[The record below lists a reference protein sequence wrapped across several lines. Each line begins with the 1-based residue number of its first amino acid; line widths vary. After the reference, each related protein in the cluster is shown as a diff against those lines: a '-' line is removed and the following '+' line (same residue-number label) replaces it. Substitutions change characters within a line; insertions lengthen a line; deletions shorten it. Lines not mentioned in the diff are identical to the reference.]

1 MISLTRK
8 RNTKFTQIP
17 WIFHVYG
24 SKFIIFIMILLPYTS
39 AQSPPRQTPPP
50 PQLLDQNFR
59 PSMLVVIVVLI
70 VAFFFMG
77 FFSIY
82 IRQCVGQ
89 NSPGDTTRAVNGNG
103 IGRSRRAKR
112 GLDPSVIDTFP
123 TFIYSVVK
131 GLKIGKGALECA
143 VCLNEFEDDETCRLL
158 PKCDHVFHPECID
171 AWLVSHTTCP
181 VCRCDLK
188 EITPTDDANDVE
200 QRRVHTTHD
209 DSDSDTDSD
218 TERRRGS
225 DELINES
232 QEQVL
237 IRVTDGSSSS
247 SVTTDSATSA
257 PDLINPSQTAM
268 QNRPARSKSFKPK
281 KPKKILGKF
290 PRSHSTGHSLIQPGE
305 NVERFTLRLP
315 DEVMKQIV
323 NGKLN
328 RTTSLMSF
336 TKRQSSISGG
346 SSHRGG
352 GVFRGGSV
360 NAGSKFY
367 QFAQLSKSDRWSS
380 FKLSMPSFFTRAPS
394 IRLGSKVDRPVDL
407 SSSGRPPV

>member
-1 MISLTRK
+1 MVSLKQK
-8 RNTKFTQIP
+8 RNNQFNQIP

-24 SKFIIFIMILLPYTS
+24 SKFIVFIMILLPYTS
-39 AQSPPRQTPPP
+39 AQSPSRQTPPP
-50 PQLLDQNFR
+50 PLELETFR
-59 PSMLVVIVVLI
+59 PQMLVVIVVLI
-70 VAFFFMG
+70 VVFFFMG

-89 NSPGDTTRAVNGNG
+89 NSPGDTTRSVNGNG
-103 IGRSRRAKR
+103 TGRSRRGKR
-112 GLDPSVIDTFP
+112 GLDPRVIDTFP

-143 VCLNEFEDDETCRLL
+143 VCLNEFEDDETLRLL

-188 EITPTDDANDVE
+188 EITPNDDANDVE
-200 QRRVHTTHD
+200 QQRVRATHD
-209 DSDSDTDSD
+209 DSDSETDSD

-225 DELINES
+225 DEIINDS

-237 IRVTDGSSSS
+237 IRVIDGSSSS
-247 SVTTDSATSA
+247 SVTTPAAPATSA

-268 QNRPARSKSFKPK
+268 QNRPARSKSFQ
-281 KPKKILGKF
+281 PKKILGKF

-305 NVERFTLRLP
+305 NTERFTLRLP
-315 DEVMKQIV
+315 DDVRKQIV
-323 NGKLN
+323 DGKLN
-328 RTTSLMSF
+328 RTTSLVSF
-336 TKRQSSISGG
+336 PTRQSSISGG
-346 SSHRGG
+346 SSHRG
-352 GVFRGGSV
+352 SV

-367 QFAQLSKSDRWSS
+367 QFGQSSKSDRWSS

-394 IRLGSKVDRPVDL
+394 IRLGSKVDRAVDL

>member
-1 MISLTRK
+1 MNSLIRDWS
-8 RNTKFTQIP
+8 NKFNQIP
-17 WIFHVYG
+17 W
-24 SKFIIFIMILLPYTS
+24 IFIMILLPYAS
-39 AQSPPRQTPPP
+39 AQSNFRGAPPP
-50 PQLLDQNFR
+50 PPLDPENFR

-89 NSPGDTTRAVNGNG
+89 NGPADTIRTANGNG

-123 TFIYSVVK
+123 TFAYSVVK

-143 VCLNEFEDDETCRLL
+143 VCLNEFEDDETLRLL

-188 EITPTDDANDVE
+188 EIKPNDDANDVE
-200 QRRVHTTHD
+200 QRRVPSTTD
-209 DSDSDTDSD
+209 ESDSDTDSE

-225 DELINES
+225 DEIINDS

-237 IRVTDGSSSS
+237 IRVIDGSSSS
-247 SVTTDSATSA
+247 TVPTTTTSTSA
-257 PDLINPSQTAM
+257 PELINPSESAT

-281 KPKKILGKF
+281 KKILGKF

-315 DEVMKQIV
+315 EDVRKQIV

-328 RTTSLMSF
+328 RTTSLVAF
-336 TKRQSSISGG
+336 PTRQSSISGG

-352 GVFRGGSV
+352 GGVYRGGSV
-360 NAGSKFY
+360 NAGSKFT
-367 QFAQLSKSDRWSS
+367 QFGQLSKSDRWTS
-380 FKLSMPSFFTRAPS
+380 FKLSMPSFFTRTAS
-394 IRLGSKVDRPVDL
+394 VRLGSKVDL
-407 SSSGRPPV
+407 SSAGRPPV

>member
-1 MISLTRK
+1 MISLLRK
-8 RNTKFTQIP
+8 RNIKFNQIP

-24 SKFIIFIMILLPYTS
+24 LKFIIFITILLPYTS
-39 AQSPPRQTPPP
+39 AQFNSRQTPPP
-50 PQLLDQNFR
+50 PPQLENFR

-188 EITPTDDANDVE
+188 EIKPTDDANDVE
-200 QRRVHTTHD
+200 QRVHSTHD
-209 DSDSDTDSD
+209 VSDSDTDSD

-225 DELINES
+225 DEIINDS

-237 IRVTDGSSSS
+237 IRVGSSSS
-247 SVTTDSATSA
+247 SVTAAATTSA

-268 QNRPARSKSFKPK
+268 QNRPARSKSF

-315 DEVMKQIV
+315 DDVRKQIV

-328 RTTSLMSF
+328 RTTSLVSF
-336 TKRQSSISGG
+336 PTRQSSVSGG

-352 GVFRGGSV
+352 GV

-367 QFAQLSKSDRWSS
+367 QFGQLSKSDRWSS
-380 FKLSMPSFFTRAPS
+380 FKLSMPSFCTRTPS
-394 IRLGSKVDRPVDL
+394 IRLGSKVDRPADL
-407 SSSGRPPV
+407 STSGRPPV

>member
-1 MISLTRK
+1 MVSLKQK
-8 RNTKFTQIP
+8 RNNQFSQIS

-24 SKFIIFIMILLPYTS
+24 LKFIIFIMFLLPYSS
-39 AQSPPRQTPPP
+39 AQSTSRQTPPP
-50 PQLLDQNFR
+50 PELENFR

-143 VCLNEFEDDETCRLL
+143 VCLNEFEDDETLRLL

-188 EITPTDDANDVE
+188 EITPNDDANDVE
-200 QRRVHTTHD
+200 QRRVYD

-225 DELINES
+225 DEIINDS

-237 IRVTDGSSSS
+237 IRVIDGSSSSS
-247 SVTTDSATSA
+247 SVTTTAAPATSA
-257 PDLINPSQTAM
+257 PDLINPSHTAM
-268 QNRPARSKSFKPK
+268 QNRPSRSKSF

-305 NVERFTLRLP
+305 NIERFTLRLP
-315 DEVMKQIV
+315 EDVRKQIV
-323 NGKLN
+323 SGKLN
-328 RTTSLMSF
+328 RTTSLVSF
-336 TKRQSSISGG
+336 PTRQSSISGS
-346 SSHRGG
+346 SSHRGS

-360 NAGSKFY
+360 NAGSRFY
-367 QFAQLSKSDRWSS
+367 QSGQLSKSDRWSS
-380 FKLSMPSFFTRAPS
+380 FKLSMPSFFTRTPS
-394 IRLGSKVDRPVDL
+394 IRLGSKVDRAVDL
-407 SSSGRPPV
+407 PSSGRLPV